1 MTLDLS
7 SLLSSHRRVAILL
20 HGGLQSRSG
29 KTGLSLLRYSQ
40 ANIVAVI
47 DENHAGQSLAA
58 LTGIERA
65 VPIVGDMTAALSY
78 EPEVL
83 AIGIAPSGGELPESW
98 INELQQALKAE
109 LSIVNGLHTPLG
121 THPQLQPLLQPGQI
135 IWDIR
140 QEPDRLKVGRARARQ
155 LKALRVLTV
164 GTDMSIGKMSA
175 SLELHHLS
183 QKRGLK
189 SCFIGTGQTGIAIAG
204 TGVPLDA
211 VRVDFA
217 AGAIEQQVLTYGSEA
232 DIVHIEG
239 QGSLLHPSSTATLP
253 LIRGS
258 QPTHLIL
265 VHRWGQTHIH
275 SVPEV
280 KIPPLPEVI
289 ELYDRIASVAGAT
302 APVRVSAIA
311 LNTYGLSAEEADRA
325 IAKTQKLTRLPCTD
339 PIRYSADVLLDA
351 ILNSNSTA
359 G

>member
-1 MTLDLS
+1 MTLNLS
-7 SLLSSHRRVAILL
+7 SLLASDRRVAILL
-20 HGGLQSRSG
+20 HGGLQNRSG

-47 DENHAGQSLAA
+47 DENHASESLEA
-58 LTGIERA
+58 LTGINRA
-65 VPIVGDMTAALSY
+65 VPIVGDLTAALAC

-83 AIGIAPSGGELPESW
+83 AIGIAPSGGELPETW
-98 INELQQALKAE
+98 IDELQQALNAG
-109 LSIVNGLHTPLG
+109 LSIVNGLHTPLA
-121 THPQLQPLLQPGQI
+121 THPQLQPLLKPGRV

-140 QEPDRLKVGRARARQ
+140 QEPDNLKVGRARARQ
-155 LKALRVLTV
+155 LKALRVLAV

-175 SLELHHLS
+175 SLELHYLS

-204 TGVPLDA
+204 AGVPLDA

-275 SVPEV
+275 SVPDVE
-280 KIPPLPEVI
+280 IPPLPEVI
-289 ELYDRIASVAGAT
+289 ELYNRIASVAGAT
-302 APVRVSAIA
+302 APTKVMAIA
-311 LNTYGLSAEEADRA
+311 LNTYGLSAEDADLA
-325 IAKTQKLTRLPCTD
+325 IADTQELTGLPCTD
-339 PIRYSADVLLDA
+339 PIRYNADPLLDA
-351 ILNSNSTA
+351 VLNPNSTA